1 MMIVSHLHQI
11 SDSSDSSVTV
21 ETYNCHRTKASS
33 RNALGYHGDSSD
45 SIPNFLCLKRKK
57 YICIYNI

>member
-21 ETYNCHRTKASS
+21 KKHNYHPLKTSS
-33 RNALGYHGDSSD
+33 HKALGYHGDSSD
-45 SIPNFLCLKRKK
+45 SIPNFLGLKRKK
-57 YICIYNI
+57 SICIYNI